1 MTKTLNRII
10 LGEHL
15 DEEVHIQNLETVT
28 LYINKFYLWQSKML
42 QESQGQLLR
51 DKFRNDELKGDNTSL
66 ENTQT
71 CS

>member
-1 MTKTLNRII
+1 MTKTLDRII

-15 DEEVHIQNLETVT
+15 DEEIHIQNLETVT

-66 ENTQT
+66 EHVANT
-71 CS
+71 